1 MSNNNTKPTIEEI
14 EEAIPDEQKN
24 MSFGGP
30 DEDIIDVMIQ
40 AERKTHEYQDHDGSF
55 EDCPECANK

>member
-1 MSNNNTKPTIEEI
+1 MSEETGVTIEEI
-14 EEAIPDEQKN
+14 EEAIPDERKN

-40 AERKTHEYQDHDGSF
+40 AEQDRHERQGHEGTF
-55 EDCPECANK
+55 EDCSECVSE